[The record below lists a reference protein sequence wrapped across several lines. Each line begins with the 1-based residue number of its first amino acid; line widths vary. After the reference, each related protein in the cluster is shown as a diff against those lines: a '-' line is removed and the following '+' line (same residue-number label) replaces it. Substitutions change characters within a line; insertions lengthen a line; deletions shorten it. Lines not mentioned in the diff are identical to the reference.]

1 MIGEKSNRI
10 CIVLYSVWHDSCTDP
25 ALCRAGDFSD
35 PVISFSGIS
44 SVLLLENDLSY
55 NPHLSIKKIRNH
67 KISDFFMSVSDYA
80 RSTRPD
86 FRQEVHTYI
95 FLDTPSVLTRTDFTL
110 DLHIFG
116 DFL

>member
-1 MIGEKSNRI
+1 MKRVIGFALFCIAFGMIL
-10 CIVLYSVWHDSCTDP
+10 VLILPYV
-25 ALCRAGDFSD
+25 ALEIFL
-35 PVISFSGIS
+35 ILLFLFLGIS

-95 FLDTPSVLTRTDFTL
+95 FLDPPSVLTRTDFTL
-110 DLHIFG
+110 DFHIFG

>member
-1 MIGEKSNRI
+1 MRTVPGANFFG
-10 CIVLYSVWHDSCTDP
+10 VD
-25 ALCRAGDFSD
+25 
-35 PVISFSGIS
+35 VIMAVIN
-44 SVLLLENDLSY
+44 LN
-55 NPHLSIKKIRNH
+55 IKKIRNH
-67 KISDFFMSVSDYA
+67 KISDFFISVSDYA

-95 FLDTPSVLTRTDFTL
+95 FLDPPSVLTRTDFTL